1 MSSFCMY
8 GGDDLSPTHWT
19 KLKAAGVDR
28 TADDVM
34 EDMRHLHSV
43 LMLREGG
50 RKAERHL
57 GIPTKTQAE
66 VLSAFGVFID
76 AGGVL
81 RPSSR

>member
-57 GIPTKTQAE
+57 EIPTKTQAE

-81 RPSSR
+81 RPLSR